1 MVIHQGDALPLV
13 EADAS
18 PLPSAA
24 CVKPPDADTLW
35 QWQQSR
41 ANSTPTA
48 AWASV
53 WPAAALA
60 TYVTAQPRGG
70 APAAVAD
77 LGAGLG
83 AVELTAASFG
93 ASSVTLIDSDPLAL
107 HCAMATAVLN
117 GIRTGPVPTAD
128 GDDGDGVAT
137 VSAAAAD
144 WADVSRDPADPAD
157 AESLTLC
164 ADVVL
169 CAEVLYDA
177 NEVSALARCVA
188 TLLRRG
194 GSLLLSDPERERD
207 GMQEAFMAELARLGA
222 RWPLNRFRRHPVYPT
237 PSRSCWC
244 ALIAPVRPVVACER
258 ISRTHLVGPI
268 ERHDRLPP
276 PISQRLRT
284 SRPSPDKSRASP
296 PSPASPPP
304 PPRRRTPPHRALR

>member
-1 MVIHQGDALPLV
+1 MIHLVAQPFALALGHAQCARPAALGHAQCAAPAQPRAVIALSTVVIHQGDASLPPLV

-18 PLPSAA
+18 PLPFGRI
-24 CVKPPDADTLW
+24 VKPFDADTLW
-35 QWQQSR
+35 QWQQEQGQLDADS
-41 ANSTPTA
+41 S
-48 AWASV
+48 WASV
-53 WPAAALA
+53 WPAAAALA
-60 TYVTAQPRGG
+60 TYVTAQPQ
-70 APAAVAD
+70 AVRDRAVVD

-83 AVELTAASFG
+83 AVGLTAASFG

-144 WADVSRDPADPAD
+144 WADISRDPADPAD

-194 GSLLLSDPERERD
+194 GSLLLSDPERERAL
-207 GMQEAFMAELARLGA
+207 GCRNAFMRELAGLGA
-222 RWPLNRFRRHPVYPT
+222 E
-237 PSRSCWC
+237 
-244 ALIAPVRPVVACER
+244 VVAE
-258 ISRTHLVGPI
+258 P
-268 ERHDRLPP
+268 LPP
-276 PISQRLRT
+276 APGLADAEPIVLVRAEFAPSSRL
-284 SRPSPDKSRASP
+284 
-296 PSPASPPP
+296 
-304 PPRRRTPPHRALR
+304 